1 MGRKEPSLRQ
11 LLHTR
16 SMTSGYRLQNSLDI
30 TGGIPSGPVI
40 GQFFCLDYISW
51 RVCGAPLHKFQ
62 HTIVRDRPAGYTEV
76 AACGLEIVADLP
88 VLYVHCQHWKDPT
101 ARFLNLGHQPAGPL
115 LLGKLTYGCSFCR
128 STQTKPSP
136 ASVSKTLTSLETQM
150 KHSPF

>member
-1 MGRKEPSLRQ
+1 MGRHICAVFHILGKEPSLRQ

-88 VLYVHCQHWKDPT
+88 VLYVHCQYWKDPT

-115 LLGKLTYGCSFCR
+115 CWASLHMVA
-128 STQTKPSP
+128 
-136 ASVSKTLTSLETQM
+136 ASVGRRKRSLPQPACRR
-150 KHSPF
+150 H